1 MSHDSIC
8 ISLTSALSRCWGSEQ
23 VRLLSAEEI
32 AERTEVSQLPLS
44 WVAGSTGIMLKYAY
58 ATQRGYYPNEM
69 KKLNQDAFK
78 IVPSFGED
86 PRRFLMGVFDG
97 HGDCGELAA
106 RFVRDNIETTLIS
119 LCARYRSDLATA
131 LRMTFMQ
138 INQRLIH
145 QQEHYMALSG
155 TTACT
160 CFVDGTALYVA
171 NVGDSRAVLGK
182 RNSKSLVVAVPL
194 SADQTPY
201 RADERKRIRAAGG
214 LVMSYHQLQGNA
226 PMHDNWNVTL
236 GRETDSSGDPP
247 RVWKS
252 GSQFVGAPQL
262 PGAAFTRSI
271 GDSIAEK
278 IGVIAE
284 PEISTHTL
292 SLPEDTVIVLASDG
306 VWEFLTNQAAVD
318 LVMPYAESSDPVAAC
333 RVLAAES
340 YRLWMMH
347 DVRTD
352 DITAVVAFLQNSA
365 PLLAN
370 LV

>member
-1 MSHDSIC
+1 MSHYSIC

-160 CFVDGTALYVA
+160 CFARRCTSQTWVIPALCLGSATRKEWLSPCRSPLTRPRIVPTSARGYVRQEA
-171 NVGDSRAVLGK
+171 SSCHTTSSRA
-182 RNSKSLVVAVPL
+182 
-194 SADQTPY
+194 TP
-201 RADERKRIRAAGG
+201 
-214 LVMSYHQLQGNA
+214 QC
-226 PMHDNWNVTL
+226 T
-236 GRETDSSGDPP
+236 T
-247 RVWKS
+247 
-252 GSQFVGAPQL
+252 
-262 PGAAFTRSI
+262 I
-271 GDSIAEK
+271 GTS
-278 IGVIAE
+278 
-284 PEISTHTL
+284 
-292 SLPEDTVIVLASDG
+292 
-306 VWEFLTNQAAVD
+306 
-318 LVMPYAESSDPVAAC
+318 
-333 RVLAAES
+333 R
-340 YRLWMMH
+340 
-347 DVRTD
+347 
-352 DITAVVAFLQNSA
+352 
-365 PLLAN
+365 
-370 LV
+370 

>member
-1 MSHDSIC
+1 M
-8 ISLTSALSRCWGSEQ
+8 
-23 VRLLSAEEI
+23 
-32 AERTEVSQLPLS
+32 
-44 WVAGSTGIMLKYAY
+44 
-58 ATQRGYYPNEM
+58 
-69 KKLNQDAFK
+69 
-78 IVPSFGED
+78 
-86 PRRFLMGVFDG
+86 
-97 HGDCGELAA
+97 
-106 RFVRDNIETTLIS
+106 
-119 LCARYRSDLATA
+119 
-131 LRMTFMQ
+131 
-138 INQRLIH
+138 
-145 QQEHYMALSG
+145 
-155 TTACT
+155 
-160 CFVDGTALYVA
+160 
-171 NVGDSRAVLGK
+171 
-182 RNSKSLVVAVPL
+182 VVAVPL